1 MSKERQYPTSVRL
14 VDNLQFQFG
23 ASLKPAAESSWEA
36 FVDKAKKFFIL
47 NVKGF
52 DAEKLT
58 ACTLLFEGKKE
69 EMEAQH
75 RRVIEISK
83 KYKGMVGGSENGM
96 RGYLLT
102 FQIAYVRDLA
112 C

>member
-1 MSKERQYPTSVRL
+1 M
-14 VDNLQFQFG
+14 
-23 ASLKPAAESSWEA
+23 
-36 FVDKAKKFFIL
+36 
-47 NVKGF
+47 KGF

-96 RGYLLT
+96 RGYLLN